1 MVSIRLKK
9 HKNLKNLIIVYA
21 SLTTQK
27 MKFPIEDFFSK
38 CDQICRK
45 LRIWSHSLK
54 KSLMENLIVCIV
66 AELDSEFLLQCRD
79 SIAMPNFF
87 NFRISSQSL
96 KASLTYKQCQ
106 LKLSFYTLKF
116 QCLLIDLRVLIGPY
130 SKFC

>member
-9 HKNLKNLIIVYA
+9 HENLKNLIIVYA

-45 LRIWSHSLK
+45 PRIWSHSLK
-54 KSLMENLIVCIV
+54 KSLMENLIVCTV

-79 SIAMPNFF
+79 SIAMPNFL
-87 NFRISSQSL
+87 NFRVSSQSL

-106 LKLSFYTLKF
+106 
-116 QCLLIDLRVLIGPY
+116 
-130 SKFC
+130 